1 LEGGGAGAVYGVE
14 GRAGWVADVVEGH
27 AGSFATTE
35 FGEDGSYGDILD
47 GGGRDVGVLGKN
59 CAEDL
64 ANSAELKVE
73 GEREDRQL
81 RASALGRHCGDRLCS
96 LAL

>member
-1 LEGGGAGAVYGVE
+1 VE
-14 GRAGWVADVVEGH
+14 GRGGWVADVVEGH

-35 FGEDGSYGDILD
+35 VGEDGSYSDILD
-47 GGGRDVGVLGKN
+47 GGGRDARVLGKS
-59 CAEDL
+59 CTEDL
-64 ANSAELKVE
+64 ANSAELEVE